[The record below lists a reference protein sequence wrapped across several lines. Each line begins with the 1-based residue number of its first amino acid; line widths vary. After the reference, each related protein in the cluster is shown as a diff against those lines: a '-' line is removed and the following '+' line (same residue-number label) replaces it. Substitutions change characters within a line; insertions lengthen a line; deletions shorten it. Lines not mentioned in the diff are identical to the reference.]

1 MNGSVRRQR
10 GLGMI
15 GVMAWL
21 GMAVVVLTLVFKL
34 GPEYM
39 EFLTVKSA
47 MNSVPGDP
55 ELKGKGRAEIMS
67 MLGRRLDVNNVR
79 GLPPQTFRI
88 EQKDSG
94 QKLIADYEV
103 RVHVLANI
111 DAVLTFNHE
120 VDLPRQ

>member
-1 MNGSVRRQR
+1 MKGFVPRQR

-21 GMAVVVLTLVFKL
+21 GVAALVLTLVFRL

-47 MNSVPGDP
+47 MDSLTEDP
-55 ELKGKGRAEIMS
+55 ELKGKGRAEILS
-67 MLGRRLDVNNVR
+67 TLGRRLDVNNVR
-79 GLPPQTFRI
+79 GLPPQTFRV
-88 EQKDSG
+88 EQKDFG

-103 RVHVLANI
+103 RVHLLFNI
-111 DAVLTFNHE
+111 DAVLTFKHE
-120 VDLPRQ
+120 ASLPRQ